1 MLLIGISR
9 AFLPVYVCQGTQSAF
24 FSIRNRGYVVMCYK
38 AIEVKLKHEKCVSAF
53 QSGWSVRL
61 IMWKESLR
69 NSVY

>member
-53 QSGWSVRL
+53 QSG
-61 IMWKESLR
+61 
-69 NSVY
+69 